1 MTGFRMMVAGL
12 AAGLVLVAAQAHAA
26 DYKLRL
32 HTLVK
37 SPHPYNDMADYMKTE
52 LAAKSGGKI
61 EVQIFDAGQ
70 LGQDPAVLGEMG
82 LGTIDLIV
90 SSTSNAVKQVPEFQV
105 FSMPYLFTSLDDVM
119 ARVGPGSKAEAYFQK
134 VYADRKLGI
143 QLLALGVAGA
153 RNMANSEKPVN
164 ALADIS
170 GMKMRTP
177 PSALMSKSWAALG
190 TIPVQIAWGELY
202 AAVQTGV
209 AQGLEASLPGYSGAK
224 LYEVAPYLAMT
235 GHEMQVDHISISDR
249 AWKKLPADLQA
260 LMLKTAQEAAVIGKV
275 KADQYDAE
283 LVEELKA
290 KYKVTV
296 TTPDVGQFQAAL
308 KSLQVELAQELKLT
322 DALASL
328 Q

>member
-1 MTGFRMMVAGL
+1 MTGFRMIVAGL
-12 AAGLVLVAAQAHAA
+12 AAGLALVAAQAHAA

-105 FSMPYLFTSLDDVM
+105 FSIPYLFTSLDDVM
-119 ARVGPGSKAEAYFQK
+119 TRVGPGSKAEAYFQK
-134 VYADRKLGI
+134 IYADRKLGI

-153 RNMANSEKPVN
+153 RNMANSVKPVT
-164 ALADIS
+164 ALSDIS

-209 AQGLEASLPGYSGAK
+209 AQGLEGSLPGYTGSK

-260 LMLKTAQEAAVIGKV
+260 LMLKTAQEAAVIGKQ
-275 KADQYDAE
+275 KADQYDSD
-283 LVEELKA
+283 LVEELKT
-290 KYKVTV
+290 KHNVTV
-296 TTPDVGQFQAAL
+296 TTPNVAEFQAAL
-308 KSLQVELAQELKLT
+308 KSVQTELAQELKLT
-322 DALASL
+322 DALHSL
-328 Q
+328 E

>member
-1 MTGFRMMVAGL
+1 MTGFRMIVAGL
-12 AAGLVLVAAQAHAA
+12 AAGLALVAAQAHAA

-105 FSMPYLFTSLDDVM
+105 FSIPYLFTSLDDVM
-119 ARVGPGSKAEAYFQK
+119 TRVGPGSKAEAYFQK
-134 VYADRKLGI
+134 IYADRKLGI

-153 RNMANSEKPVN
+153 RNMANSVKPVT
-164 ALADIS
+164 ALSDIS

-209 AQGLEASLPGYSGAK
+209 AQGLESSLPGYTGSK

-235 GHEMQVDHISISDR
+235 EHEMQVNHISISDR
-249 AWKKLPADLQA
+249 AWKKLPTDLQA
-260 LMLKTAQEAAVIGKV
+260 LMLKTAQDAAVIGKE
-275 KADQYDAE
+275 KADQYDGE

-290 KYKVTV
+290 KYNVTV
-296 TTPDVGQFQAAL
+296 TTPNVAEFQATL
-308 KSLQVELAQELKLT
+308 KPVQVELAQELKLT
-322 DALASL
+322 DALNSL